1 MASSAVAALMLAR
14 ERQRIDAQCTHDVF
28 LAKLLE
34 LSEAN
39 IDIKSKHI
47 FEFYKTVSSNLEGQ
61 QVAAEV
67 LSSLKPCCVL

>member
-1 MASSAVAALMLAR
+1 MLAR
-14 ERQRIDAQCTHDVF
+14 ERQRIDAQCTHDIF

-34 LSEAN
+34 LSEAK

-61 QVAAEV
+61 QPTSRSRSAGFPIALLCLVI
-67 LSSLKPCCVL
+67 C